1 MNAWSRRSLAR
12 SFSSARFALGNVG
25 GLAENILRLTRRIAQ
40 KGEFHARPNQAS
52 IPQEVALVDVEVI
65 DLAGDQFLERIPVL
79 LQVIRMGEPVKHAG
93 KTEFLCRAAKHA
105 TVSGVNGDATIF
117 QFGDRNP
124 EFSALKDA
132 SEFLL
137 AFTNGQF
144 KGSALGSIQKCDD
157 RADGF
162 ASSENRM
169 GPVFDRKA
177 GAIAAPEDFV
187 IGMGVFAGPK
197 RINNGALSYRNGV
210 PSACE

>member
-1 MNAWSRRSLAR
+1 MPGAGAHSRAAFLPHACAR
-12 SFSSARFALGNVG
+12 YVG

-132 SEFLL
+132 SEFCSLSRM
-137 AFTNGQF
+137 ASS
-144 KGSALGSIQKCDD
+144 KGSALGKY
-157 RADGF
+157 
-162 ASSENRM
+162 
-169 GPVFDRKA
+169 
-177 GAIAAPEDFV
+177 PE
-187 IGMGVFAGPK
+187 M
-197 RINNGALSYRNGV
+197 
-210 PSACE
+210 

>member
-1 MNAWSRRSLAR
+1 M
-12 SFSSARFALGNVG
+12 
-25 GLAENILRLTRRIAQ
+25 
-40 KGEFHARPNQAS
+40 
-52 IPQEVALVDVEVI
+52 
-65 DLAGDQFLERIPVL
+65 
-79 LQVIRMGEPVKHAG
+79 
-93 KTEFLCRAAKHA
+93 
-105 TVSGVNGDATIF
+105 TIF

-137 AFTNGQF
+137 AFTDGQF

-169 GPVFDRKA
+169 GPVFDREA

-197 RINNGALSYRNGV
+197 RINNGALSYRERRAIGV
-210 PSACE
+210 RMMEQQMGV